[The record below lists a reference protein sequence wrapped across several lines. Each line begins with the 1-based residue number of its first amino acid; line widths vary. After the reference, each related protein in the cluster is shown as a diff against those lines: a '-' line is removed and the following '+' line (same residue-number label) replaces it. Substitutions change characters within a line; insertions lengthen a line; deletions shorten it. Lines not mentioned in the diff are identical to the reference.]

1 MNQEMKTK
9 KKRLGAL
16 DICILVAI
24 LLCIFGVAAR
34 MVFRDNSVMAQDTKL
49 DTYTVH
55 FTVSDIRSTS
65 EKFLKDGKEFYLHET
80 GEYFG
85 VLVGDPSTQYA
96 KKLYVDM
103 YGNTVEVDN
112 NTDEEGLSRSDVAG
126 TFQVSAT
133 MGENGFLMLNGN
145 RVIAPNQE
153 LQIRSRELFINIKIT
168 SIAKAG

>member
-85 VLVGDPSTQYA
+85 VLVGEPSVQYA

-112 NTDEEGLSRSDVAG
+112 NTDEEGLSRSDVSG
-126 TFQVSAT
+126 TFQVSAA